1 MSTKTETET
10 ETNTSTVT
18 RTQGACAIGA
28 GAAAITC
35 KAMVLGF
42 LASGLALAGLSGI
55 GSFWLM
61 TGVLV
66 IGGALVWK
74 GFRWAGRRPA
84 LIGLSA
90 LVTMWLGY
98 VAAGYFVT
106 GRLFTSTNFG
116 MMPAESILQNPIGL
130 IPVALLYI
138 SGTVLFFGA
147 VYDSFIR
154 EMDMSDGRGGMA
166 AGLAGA
172 SVCGGCGLTGLAGAA
187 MVLLTGA
194 SATNATKFVGANLM
208 MFVTLVG
215 IVAFTLYARQLKQ
228 TVLALVG
235 GVVTFFLTEAVFG
248 FPAEGGFLG
257 LLGVTLPSEQGE
269 MLLGLGANIWGMVG
283 VMFEWVGL
291 GIMFFALVWAFNPQ
305 MRVIP
310 QDWKPSRATGEA
322 S

>member
-10 ETNTSTVT
+10 KTDTSTVT

-35 KAMVLGF
+35 KAAVLGF

-66 IGGALVWK
+66 LGGALVWK
-74 GFRWAGRRPA
+74 GFRWAGLRPA
-84 LIGLSA
+84 LLGLGA
-90 LVTMWLGY
+90 LATMWIGY

-106 GRLFTSTNFG
+106 GKLFTSTNFG
-116 MMPAESILQNPIGL
+116 MMPAESILQNPMGL

-138 SGTVLFFGA
+138 GGTALFFGA

-154 EMDMSDGRGGMA
+154 NLNMSDGKGGMA

-172 SVCGGCGLTGLAGAA
+172 SICGGCGLTGLAGAA

-208 MFVTLVG
+208 MLVALVG
-215 IVAFTLYARQLKQ
+215 IVVYTLYARQLKQ

-235 GVVTFFLTEAVFG
+235 GAVTFFLAGSMFG

-257 LLGVTLPSEQGE
+257 MIDVTIPQT
-269 MLLGLGANIWGMVG
+269 AVG
-283 VMFEWVGL
+283 DVVSTLITWIGL

-305 MRVIP
+305 MQVIP
-310 QDWKPSRATGEA
+310 EDWKPSRTTGEA